1 MPNEILPVS
10 ALKKE
15 KTDCQY
21 LPSEKITSSSLK
33 FYNARC
39 SNAKLAPFVL
49 KAWMKAILSH
59 HAFAHEVFTQILME
73 YLLSKA
79 S

>member
-1 MPNEILPVS
+1 M
-10 ALKKE
+10 
-15 KTDCQY
+15 DCQY
-21 LPSEKITSSSLK
+21 LPAEKIASSSLK

-39 SNAKLAPFVL
+39 SNAKLASFVL

-59 HAFAHEVFTQILME
+59 HAFAHVVFTQIPME
-73 YLLSKA
+73 HLLSKV